1 MAVVKDY
8 YIGNTRIIIC
18 DDAYRD
24 KTPEE
29 LDRLR
34 HFTFM
39 GRHCELVKVGEEGK
53 ERKEVMA

>member
-29 LDRLR
+29 IEKLK

-39 GRHCELVKVGEEGK
+39 GWQCQLYKEEEGQK
-53 ERKEVMA
+53 EG